1 MAPAP
6 PLPVTEDTPP
16 DMLAG
21 SMDLRVV
28 LPGGRAVKMSAE
40 RCTPMMDLLVQ
51 VTTANKMA
59 PGGFVLQ
66 PVGERGVLPYKPS
79 TPIGALDTW
88 TIQIVPKTRT
98 ISSTSL
104 KKAPLK
110 PNNQQ
115 PFEQTF
121 RLQVHL
127 PRNQLFVTRVSPKSL
142 LSDVLNLACTEK
154 NLDPNKYEL
163 RHPANLEERLRPEW
177 TLADYKLQEVTLV
190 AKGNR
195 PLGSGLSSSD
205 IMALQKEEEKRRQ
218 QVRANGG
225 TGSAVL
231 GLMLG
236 KNSQSSGCDGS
247 ISSDSLG
254 GRSISP
260 ARSDETPSPP
270 GSSLPPPRPTRKR
283 RPAPKPPTQAAPH
296 QQPAP
301 AVISHSRNS
310 SDSSGYHEASILSE
324 SPESNGLSSP
334 SGTLPR
340 RSKLTSNSAQPPNV
354 ATSHN
359 LSRSLSNLTHMSNGE
374 NKTGPMASSIQKNGH
389 SVSTTSLAS
398 SGHGKK
404 KKAAPPPPPPAT
416 ARSSLPGHLLPEQ
429 RTASLST
436 LSSQSSGDSF
446 DRELYSRSATLERP
460 PSSQSSTT
468 SNIVRPESLPE
479 EITAIN
485 EDESISPNNE
495 SVQNLSSKL
504 SQQELKAL
512 NSLRESE
519 IPVSL
524 AQPQERKSPD
534 IQLHHRNYPEL
545 DSTSESSGHSTP
557 SHVERPVPF
566 EPQPQIRIT
575 KPVVHSSEDS
585 ATFIRETTAPV
596 SEPAVTKPAKS
607 TSNVAA
613 PRPTLPDVVS
623 AEKVTP
629 PTPKPRGLTVQSS
642 RNTPTPRPRARKS
655 PSVPQRIKYSE
666 TQTLLSD
673 SVERDSA
680 FDSEGTRS
688 DSPRSFE
695 VVKTRG
701 KFGGTFGVGKT
712 IVMLASSARNS
723 VSSESGTKSI
733 HSLDSDA
740 EMITRF
746 GTDNDYEDDDALNI
760 SENDL
765 EMFET
770 KSGNIDSPSA
780 EQTVHDTGSLFDSI
794 SVASSVFDSEH
805 ETSDGTWD
813 RSSVSSRDF
822 TKLHLSTKNSLQPP
836 STRMSLKQRPC
847 SPRSMEDAPS
857 SLETGDQLDCW
868 PNSEDVHGS
877 GKNWSAELQKERDEI
892 QQEFESVTKELQAVI
907 LAEEAKQV
915 SSAANLPSP
924 KTESPSVSLVDWEY
938 HLPAPPSAF
947 RDSLS
952 PTLTTETDNVS
963 EVPTFEESTPEVLP
977 PAEFT
982 DSDKFSQQAETSLT
996 SLMIEK
1002 ECPLIKNLV
1011 KGVTKV
1017 NPLFNDEKYE
1027 AEILEEF
1034 KHSKENKPSLVNSYE
1049 MKNEEDWNPQLI
1061 GVPLDSVNEPKSQN
1075 KSTSSYE
1082 NHQTNQLKNFTISAY
1097 QRPNDT
1103 DILFKSDSE
1112 KTKQESE
1119 FKKPL
1124 ETSVFKRKDSN
1135 SSTNIPRNNSFST
1148 KNSHQ
1153 SERAPV
1159 KRSTSHV
1166 TFNNSG
1172 RTLRAKSIGNLAMET
1187 SWEGCGS
1194 QATESRM
1201 HDGHEGLRKTTS
1213 EANINQDYGRSSR
1226 LAELQDQFLQ
1236 WQEQLLRE
1244 TQPDIPLQS
1253 LQVLRRILSPSHDAS
1268 RDKTKEKRLSDE
1280 PSYNLKNSDSSKPNS
1295 NENTD
1300 ASELSSS
1307 SANEVQLRRQSS
1319 NASNA
1324 AKRYSY
1330 QGPPAVNFSTW
1341 SERPKSQVSLKVDND
1356 YRIGKGQ
1363 NSSGPTIPNKLEN
1376 VLEARERKISEDQVD
1391 SKANP
1396 AALTRSESMTHVN
1409 GHAKVEPTALTMRI
1423 ISHTTPSGFKKISP
1437 ATTGFTSKSQD
1448 LTQSKEK
1455 DASASH
1461 HTITRIHSYNSAQIA
1476 DPSRVPIVRA
1486 VELKKSFL
1494 QGQQIMPQP
1503 EKKPNTTNIK
1513 LSWNEGNNNLKSV
1526 PVNGIHNN
1534 DKNNKDDDDAEETF
1548 QGVNNLAKRFSLAAS
1563 NSEGIKFNATNKRPL
1578 SAYLPS
1584 DPKPKI
1590 DSDMKNES
1598 NLKEANYFNNSNAQ
1612 NNVKKYTSVVGV
1624 NGVSSSGSFKEPTQ
1638 DGNQFVPKVAITTQK
1653 SGTNVASKQ
1662 TGAFNARH
1670 PMPVVK
1676 GFRFATSDY
1685 SDSSLVAADSYKV
1698 PQNSQQSVTVKVQQN
1713 NSFHNPNQRNSIV
1726 IESAP
1731 VVNLRIQP
1739 ASASKPSQGP
1749 TNGSRLIPEPPSAP
1763 ALPKKTQISRPKS
1776 FPVPEVNPRDELMD
1790 AIRSFGG
1797 RGKLRQVRAPPPNN
1811 VLLIM

>member
-479 EITAIN
+479 EITAID
-485 EDESISPNNE
+485 EDESISPHNE
-495 SVQNLSSKL
+495 SVHNLSSKL

-524 AQPQERKSPD
+524 AQPQGRKSPD
-534 IQLHHRNYPEL
+534 IQLHDRNYPEI
-545 DSTSESSGHSTP
+545 DGTSESSGHSTP

-623 AEKVTP
+623 
-629 PTPKPRGLTVQSS
+629 
-642 RNTPTPRPRARKS
+642 
-655 PSVPQRIKYSE
+655 
-666 TQTLLSD
+666 
-673 SVERDSA
+673 
-680 FDSEGTRS
+680 
-688 DSPRSFE
+688 
-695 VVKTRG
+695 
-701 KFGGTFGVGKT
+701 
-712 IVMLASSARNS
+712 
-723 VSSESGTKSI
+723 
-733 HSLDSDA
+733 
-740 EMITRF
+740 
-746 GTDNDYEDDDALNI
+746 
-760 SENDL
+760 
-765 EMFET
+765 
-770 KSGNIDSPSA
+770 
-780 EQTVHDTGSLFDSI
+780 
-794 SVASSVFDSEH
+794 
-805 ETSDGTWD
+805 
-813 RSSVSSRDF
+813 
-822 TKLHLSTKNSLQPP
+822 
-836 STRMSLKQRPC
+836 
-847 SPRSMEDAPS
+847 
-857 SLETGDQLDCW
+857 
-868 PNSEDVHGS
+868 
-877 GKNWSAELQKERDEI
+877 ELQKERDEI

-924 KTESPSVSLVDWEY
+924 KTESPSLSLVDWEY

-1049 MKNEEDWNPQLI
+1049 TKNEEDWNPQQI
-1061 GVPLDSVNEPKSQN
+1061 GVPLDSVNEPKCQN

-1082 NHQTNQLKNFTISAY
+1082 SHQTNQLKNFTISAY

-1112 KTKQESE
+1112 RTKQESE

-1280 PSYNLKNSDSSKPNS
+1280 PSYNLKNSDSSKPKS

-1461 HTITRIHSYNSAQIA
+1461 HTITRVHSYNSAQIA

-1494 QGQQIMPQP
+1494 QGQQILPQP
-1503 EKKPNTTNIK
+1503 EKKPSTTNIK

-1534 DKNNKDDDDAEETF
+1534 GKNNKDDDDDAEETF

-1598 NLKEANYFNNSNAQ
+1598 NLKEANCFNNSNAQ
-1612 NNVKKYTSVVGV
+1612 NNVRKYTSVVGV

-1797 RGKLRQVRAPPPNN
+1797 RGKLRQTSAS
-1811 VLLIM
+1811 